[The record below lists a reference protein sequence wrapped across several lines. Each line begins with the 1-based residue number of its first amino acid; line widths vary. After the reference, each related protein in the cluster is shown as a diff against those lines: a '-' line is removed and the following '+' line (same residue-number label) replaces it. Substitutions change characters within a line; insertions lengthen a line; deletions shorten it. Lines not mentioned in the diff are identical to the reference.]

1 MNQTM
6 MNKLEDLLDEYNN
19 DLVIETLKQDVLN
32 LQLFTNKYGPKL
44 SESMLEV
51 LSYYMPGRKYEDFIR
66 ENNLKKN
73 D

>member
-6 MNKLEDLLDEYNN
+6 MYKLEELLEEYSS
-19 DLVIETLKQDVLN
+19 DLVIETLKQDILN
-32 LQLFTNKYGPKL
+32 LQLFTERYGPKL

-51 LSYYMPGRKYEDFIR
+51 LGYYMPGREYDQFIR

>member
-19 DLVIETLKQDVLN
+19 DLVIETLKQDILN

-51 LSYYMPGRKYEDFIR
+51 LGYYMPGREYEDFIR

>member
-6 MNKLEDLLDEYNN
+6 MYKLEELLEEYSS

-32 LQLFTNKYGPKL
+32 LQLFTERYGPKL

-51 LSYYMPGRKYEDFIR
+51 LGYYMPGREYEDFIR

>member
-51 LSYYMPGRKYEDFIR
+51 LSYYMPGREYEDFIR